1 MGFKKVGEFR
11 LTRTTPRAV
20 FIKIG
25 ERICVNLCLSCWRL
39 IMLLYLL
46 RG

>member
-11 LTRTTPRAV
+11 LTRTTPRVV

-25 ERICVNLCLSCWRL
+25 EQICVNLCSSCWRL
-39 IMLLYLL
+39 IVLLHLL
-46 RG
+46 KG